1 MISLAAAHAVVTLAM
16 AGIVWFV
23 QVVHYPLFREV
34 GREAFPA
41 FHARHTRRTG
51 WVVGPLMLMEAVAA
65 AALVLADPWGF
76 SPRALLPWAGI
87 ALLALV
93 WTSTWAI
100 QVPLHARL
108 AAAYDERTARTL
120 ERTNWI
126 RTAGWTARAAVAVA
140 LL

>member
-1 MISLAAAHAVVTLAM
+1 MTSLAAAHAAATLAM
-16 AGIVWFV
+16 AGIIWFV
-23 QVVHYPLFREV
+23 QIVHYPLFRSI
-34 GREAFPA
+34 GREAFPS
-41 FHARHTRRTG
+41 FHARHTSRTG
-51 WVVGPLMLMEAVAA
+51 WVVGPLMLAEAGAA
-65 AALVLADPWGF
+65 AALVVADPRGF
-76 SPRALLPWAGI
+76 TEEGLLLWAGI

-108 AAAYDERTARTL
+108 AAGYDETTARSL

-126 RTAGWTARAAVAVA
+126 RTAGWTARAAVAIA